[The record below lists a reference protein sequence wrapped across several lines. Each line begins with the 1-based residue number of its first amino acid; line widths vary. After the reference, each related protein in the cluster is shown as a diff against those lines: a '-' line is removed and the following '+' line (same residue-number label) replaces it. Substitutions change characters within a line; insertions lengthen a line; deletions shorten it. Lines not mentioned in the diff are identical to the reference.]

1 MKSELPNREL
11 TEMEKTVRDNRE
23 NSEALASLC
32 AANLARLG
40 RLFVRDGRFC
50 DAREVLALAAKLGS
64 MEAQVEMGSYQTR
77 EAVRNRYRIAG

>member
-1 MKSELPNREL
+1 
-11 TEMEKTVRDNRE
+11 MEKTIREYGE

-32 AANLARLG
+32 AGNLARLG

-64 MEAQVEMGSYQTR
+64 MEAEAEMGNYHPR
-77 EAVRNRYRIAG
+77 EVNRNRFRIAG

>member
-1 MKSELPNREL
+1 
-11 TEMEKTVRDNRE
+11 MEKILREYRE

-40 RLFVRDGRFC
+40 RLFVRDGRFT

-64 MEAQVEMGSYQTR
+64 MEAQAEVGNYRQRDNSRSQC
-77 EAVRNRYRIAG
+77 RIAG

>member
-1 MKSELPNREL
+1 
-11 TEMEKTVRDNRE
+11 MEKILREYRE

-40 RLFVRDGRFC
+40 RLFVRDGRFT

-64 MEAQVEMGSYQTR
+64 MEAQVEVGNYRQRDSSR
-77 EAVRNRYRIAG
+77 SHCRIAG